1 MKKLLKDT
9 PYWSIWADCCGLHKR
24 FFGIREDDTAAWEAV
39 LQEAKTIRDKYKNSD
54 SGKFA
59 ESMVLLIVSEL
70 ENKSKL
76 QKGEQ
81 ENAEKKQ
88 TDTTA
93 GNTPA

>member
-1 MKKLLKDT
+1 MTLFKQSA
-9 PYWSIWADCCGLHKR
+9 YWNIWADCCSIHKK

-39 LQEAKTIRDKYKNSD
+39 LQEATTIRDKYKNSV

-59 ESMVLLIVSEL
+59 ESMVLLVVSEL
-70 ENKSKL
+70 ENKSKN

-88 TDTTA
+88 TQHTA
-93 GNTPA
+93 EQP

>member
-1 MKKLLKDT
+1 MEFKRSL
-9 PYWSIWADCCGLHKR
+9 YWSAWADCCSLHKK
-24 FFGIREDDTAAWEAV
+24 FYGIGENDTAAWEAV
-39 LQEAKTIRDKYKNSD
+39 LQEAKNVRDKYKNSD

-76 QKGEQ
+76 QKGGN
-81 ENAEKKQ
+81 ENAKKKQ
-88 TDTTA
+88 TEHADA

>member
-1 MKKLLKDT
+1 MKELLKNSS
-9 PYWSIWADCCGLHKR
+9 YWGVWADCCSIHKR
-24 FFGIREDDTAAWEAV
+24 FFGIREDDTVAWEAV

-76 QKGEQ
+76 QKGG
-81 ENAEKKQ
+81 NADATKNEQ
-88 TDTTA
+88 TDTA
-93 GNTPA
+93 RV